1 MEKSTLKWLK
11 ASKGNKRFIMVAL
24 DGLEP
29 SLPKEPDFESG
40 VSTNSTTAPIL
51 RGELPRKVTGRDYT
65 HDT

>member
-1 MEKSTLKWLK
+1 
-11 ASKGNKRFIMVAL
+11 MVAL

-65 HDT
+65 RDT